1 MKRIFGISAFG
12 IADSIVNE
20 NGKCKTREFYLADAV
35 LPSEPLGPIRTGDEA
50 EKERIHVGL
59 SWPPE
64 ARIENNKPL
73 RRVPIPVAWRALV
86 ESGDWQGLWHT
97 ERGVSIPLSRI
108 LAKHTLDLVRWS
120 LENITE
126 ENSSNNHLREDDL
139 PVLAI
144 PNHLDEMGQ
153 EELLREMRAE
163 GFSEPLLIWRPVAA
177 ALAWL
182 DEVEGDFPSRKCHE
196 NEHIHI
202 ISFGPDSID
211 FTTLRLRFY
220 PTEARNFIL
229 PLRDRPKQQSIPLLT
244 GIDWVGQLIERFYPD
259 LPPGAFWQAFTT
271 FPEVWEAVSERPWD
285 LKNLTQ
291 PWSVGNSWKL
301 WNPSEIMRQEAIL
314 TPVGHSASLR
324 KILNTSFKLQS
335 LREESTITIEE
346 KFKTM
351 FRKLLQKYPD
361 GKLKGIVL
369 CGPLAPQK
377 IPSWIIS
384 ERYALSDRGI
394 AIDDDPSIPK
404 IGCLW
409 LCSKDED
416 AVAKGAAVFGQRML
430 KGEPAYLDTMP
441 QVSIL
446 AQGRNEYIWW
456 PLLDAQEVL
465 GGKEFKD
472 TIKGKFQLN
481 RHQQKLRGYLF
492 KGPLS
497 DAPKGDTHT
506 AEQLVP
512 EGDLPSCKA
521 RLIRAIVRQL
531 GSFEK
536 VKQYTR
542 FQGLSLSVK
551 YGLEFAKALY
561 GVQNAED
568 TGTTISA
575 SPIRKTVF
583 SFPSAPNEDVLL
595 DVEVRM
601 KPASGLAR
609 VELIPKN
616 DSFLMGQHVRLN
628 YSTMKKTTDL
638 PKIERGW
645 PGIQELVTDS
655 NDSQL
660 NNCITLIERFEQS
673 TPTQNNYHFIIDQIR
688 DSVLKYNNTL
698 ASLWGKDLYVY
709 SIDQNG
715 RACTAKGN
723 SLIERIAS
731 KFNADTDK
739 VLSLRKNNLYYKL
752 MTRSSWL
759 YLSTPKNIVR
769 RIKKDITSN
778 MHGNK
783 MIWTVEAASRCF
795 NNDQEIKLLFDFI
808 YERALEG
815 SFQIQ
820 FARGVCRLLMYRN
833 ESYRE
838 LTRKMAR
845 LFAQKALERLM
856 DEEKKENFQTLY
868 FQLVQLLLYLLRHR
882 HVDPGCFDPHD
893 KASME
898 YHNKAKESM
907 KNAENYFEEI
917 GNNNR
922 SIKIRSAIES
932 FEKYLNYEA
941 TEDVPVVLS
950 ELADEN

>member
-1 MKRIFGISAFG
+1 MRRIFGISAFG

-20 NGKCKTREFYLADAV
+20 KGKIKIRDFYLADAV

-64 ARIENNKPL
+64 ARIENDKPL
-73 RRVPIPVAWRALV
+73 RRVPISVAWRALV
-86 ESGDWQGLWHT
+86 ESGDRQGLWHT

-108 LAKHTLDLVRWS
+108 LAKHTLDLMRWS
-120 LENITE
+120 LGNITE
-126 ENSSNNHLREDDL
+126 ENSNNNHLREDDL

-182 DEVEGDFPSRKCHE
+182 DKTEGDFPNRNGHE
-196 NEHIHI
+196 NDHIHV

-211 FTTLRLRFY
+211 FTTLRLRFRK
-220 PTEARNFIL
+220 TEARNFIL

-259 LPPGAFWQAFTT
+259 LDSGAFWQAFTS
-271 FPEVWEAVSERPWD
+271 FPEVWEAVSGRAWSLEKLP
-285 LKNLTQ
+285 Q
-291 PWSVGNSWKL
+291 PWSIGDSWQL
-301 WNPSEIMRQEAIL
+301 WNPLERMRLEATL
-314 TPVGHSASLR
+314 VPTSYSTTLR
-324 KILNTSFKLQS
+324 KILNASCQLQNLWNDS
-335 LREESTITIEE
+335 ITTMDE
-346 KFKTM
+346 KFKVM
-351 FRKLLQKYPD
+351 FKQLLQTYPD
-361 GKLKGIVL
+361 GNLKGIIL
-369 CGPLAPQK
+369 CGPLAPLN
-377 IPSWIIS
+377 IPSWITS
-384 ERYALSDRGI
+384 EQNILATRGI
-394 AIDDDPSIPK
+394 EIDDDPSIPE
-404 IGCLW
+404 IGHLW
-409 LCSKDED
+409 LCPESVD

-430 KGEPAYLDTMP
+430 KDEPAYMDTMP

-446 AQGRNEYIWW
+446 AQNHNQYLWW

-465 GGKEFKD
+465 GGKEFRD

-481 RHQQKLRGYLF
+481 RHQQELKGYLF
-492 KGPLS
+492 KGSLA
-497 DAPKGDTHT
+497 DAPKGTTHT

-512 EGDLPSCKA
+512 EEDLPPCKT
-521 RLIRAIVRQL
+521 RLMRAVIRQL
-531 GSFEK
+531 KSFK
-536 VKQYTR
+536 NVQDHLHG
-542 FQGLSLSVK
+542 QSSLTK

-561 GVQNAED
+561 GVKDDEEED
-568 TGTTISA
+568 ISIN
-575 SPIRKTVF
+575 SSLIRKTVF
-583 SFPSAPNEDVLL
+583 TFPSAPNEDVLL
-595 DVEVRM
+595 DIDVRM

-609 VELIPKN
+609 VELIPKDN
-616 DSFLMGQHVRLN
+616 TFLMGQHVRLN
-628 YSTMKKTTDL
+628 YSAMKHTTEL
-638 PKIERGW
+638 PQIQRGW
-645 PGIQELVTDS
+645 PGIQELVTDP
-655 NDSQL
+655 DDGQL
-660 NNCITLIERFEQS
+660 NNCTALIERFEQS
-673 TPTQNNYHFIIDQIR
+673 SPTQLNYLYIVDQIR
-688 DSVLKYNNTL
+688 DYVLKYSNTL
-698 ASLWGKDLYVY
+698 ASLWGKDLYVC

-723 SLIERIAS
+723 ALIERIAS
-731 KFNADTDK
+731 KFNADTVK
-739 VLSLRKNNLYYKL
+739 VISLKNDRLYYKL

-769 RIKKDITSN
+769 RIKEDLTSN
-778 MHGNK
+778 IQGNK
-783 MIWTVEAASRCF
+783 MIWTVDAASRCF
-795 NNDQEIKLLFDFI
+795 NNEQEIKTLFDFI
-808 YERALEG
+808 YKRALDG

-833 ESYRE
+833 ESYRG

-845 LFAQKALERLM
+845 LFAQKALERLI
-856 DEEKKENFQTLY
+856 DQEATENFQTLY
-868 FQLVQLLLYLLRHR
+868 FQLVQLLLYLLRYR
-882 HVDPGCFDPHD
+882 QVDTGCFDPQD
-893 KASME
+893 ELVSME

-907 KNAENYFEEI
+907 KNAETYFKEI

-922 SIKIRSAIES
+922 SMKIKSAIES

-950 ELADEN
+950 ELADN